1 MASGGEEDM
10 EAALQKEVTA
20 LKKDMRSEERRF
32 QVVRSGSN
40 NCVFIKTT
48 IERPDEL
55 VHHIFTDVQKTQTS
69 KSRFILR
76 LQPVIASCKADEEKI
91 VKLAEDVLPAFL
103 GEEQGGHT
111 FSINFKVRNNN
122 GVHRDK
128 ILPLLAGVISD
139 MCAGNKVNLDAPEL
153 VVSVDVIRT
162 VCCISVLKDFAR
174 FRKYNLQ
181 EIILVKDKEG
191 EVVKDKE
198 GESKDDIK
206 TGQEDVKTSQEDVGE
221 VQGNDNA
228 IDGEGGEK
236 DNASGTEVAPE
247 TLTSGE
253 VPQEVGSSDNTDAIG
268 N

>member
-1 MASGGEEDM
+1 MASGEEEDM
-10 EAALQKEVTA
+10 EAALKKEVTA

-40 NCVFIKTT
+40 NCVFVKTT

-55 VHHIFTDVQKTQTS
+55 VHTIFTDVQKTQTS

-122 GVHRDK
+122 GVRRDN
-128 ILPLLAGVISD
+128 ILPLLAGVVSD
-139 MCAGNKVNLDAPEL
+139 MCKGNKVNLDAPEL

-162 VCCISVLKDFAR
+162 VCCIGVLKDFVR

-181 EIILVKDKEG
+181 EIVLVKDKEG
-191 EVVKDKE
+191 EN
-198 GESKDDIK
+198 ESKDDTE
-206 TGQEDVKTSQEDVGE
+206 TGQEDVVG
-221 VQGNDNA
+221 VQGKDNV
-228 IDGEGGEK
+228 IDGEGGEGGEK
-236 DNASGTEVAPE
+236 DNASGTEVTPE
-247 TLTSGE
+247 TITSGE
-253 VPQEVGSSDNTDAIG
+253 LPQEVGNSDNTT
-268 N
+268 